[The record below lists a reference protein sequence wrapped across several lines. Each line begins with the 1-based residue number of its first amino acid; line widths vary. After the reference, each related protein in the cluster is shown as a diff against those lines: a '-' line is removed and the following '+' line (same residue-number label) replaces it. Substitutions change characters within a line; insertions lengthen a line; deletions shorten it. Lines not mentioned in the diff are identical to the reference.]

1 MVLLFIFLG
10 DDTKQNKKKILKKE
24 ITNKKFL
31 FKVKVWL
38 YPGDNASW
46 HFVTVPKKESGII
59 KESFKEFTRGWGSL
73 PVKVKIGKTIWKT
86 SIFPDRKSGT
96 YLLPLKKEIRRK
108 EGLEINDSVSVVI
121 TVLP

>member
-1 MVLLFIFLG
+1 
-10 DDTKQNKKKILKKE
+10 LKKE

-46 HFVTVPKKESGII
+46 HFVTIPKKQSVVI
-59 KESFKEFTRGWGSL
+59 KERFKEFTRGWSSL
-73 PVKVKIGKTIWKT
+73 PVEVKIGKTMWKT
-86 SIFPDRKSGT
+86 SIFPDRKSGA

-108 EGLEINDSVSVVI
+108 EGLEINDAVSVRIV
-121 TVLP
+121 VLP